1 MQEGRT
7 LTSNESRPS
16 GSSFQPPSAPA
27 LQIET
32 PAPPPR
38 HPVPP
43 QRLIGKGS
51 KVINCSNFP
60 FSFKQNLILMKC
72 IFSYLLCRIG
82 IDDLNKMI
90 KFGS

>member
-1 MQEGRT
+1 MRNSFSSIEPVQQDSTLRRNFQQLQEGRT
-7 LTSNESRPS
+7 LTSNDGRPS

-43 QRLIGKGS
+43 QRLIGK
-51 KVINCSNFP
+51 V
-60 FSFKQNLILMKC
+60 KQLNLPVV
-72 IFSYLLCRIG
+72 
-82 IDDLNKMI
+82 
-90 KFGS
+90 